1 MAGESIPAVFLG
13 SLPRIYTDR
22 ERRNDMTEARK
33 ETYEQLI
40 ALGCTPV
47 EAWAL
52 IEQMDFAE
60 DYDETD
66 VYCHAEDYDGE

>member
-47 EAWAL
+47 
-52 IEQMDFAE
+52 
-60 DYDETD
+60 
-66 VYCHAEDYDGE
+66 DGFCGRL

>member
-1 MAGESIPAVFLG
+1 
-13 SLPRIYTDR
+13 
-22 ERRNDMTEARK
+22 MTEARK

-40 ALGCTPV
+40 ALGNTPA

-60 DYDETD
+60 DYDETY
-66 VYCHAEDYDGE
+66 VYCHAEDYDDE